1 MTYGLAAIGLRTA
14 NSYAS
19 EFEATLPPKRISV
32 DDFASRL
39 STFFMDQWKAAMP
52 PDYQGPPMTFV
63 VGGFNEKQ
71 AYGRVFLFD
80 IPSAPL
86 PAIRGAEGEFGI
98 TWGGQRNQVDRL
110 LQGFDAELPNALIA
124 ELQLTPDQQAKMP
137 QVLGRFQMP
146 APIQAMA
153 LQDCVD
159 LAIFFVRTTIA
170 AQALTVGIRGCGG
183 PIDVATITRDGGM
196 SFVQQKQLRGEQG
209 TLAMV
214 R

>member
-1 MTYGLAAIGLRTA
+1 
-14 NSYAS
+14 
-19 EFEATLPPKRISV
+19 
-32 DDFASRL
+32 
-39 STFFMDQWKAAMP
+39 
-52 PDYQGPPMTFV
+52 
-63 VGGFNEKQ
+63 
-71 AYGRVFLFD
+71 
-80 IPSAPL
+80 
-86 PAIRGAEGEFGI
+86 
-98 TWGGQRNQVDRL
+98 
-110 LQGFDAELPNALIA
+110 
-124 ELQLTPDQQAKMP
+124 MP

-183 PIDVATITRDGGM
+183 PIDVATITRDGGL